1 MGGASSGKPA
11 SSLEQI
17 RARFHTIKTEQENK
31 AVPAV
36 LGAASSQNNN
46 NNVQQSP
53 TAPLSKIATLTRSDS
68 NNSDQLAEQH
78 AQPAA
83 APAGSAQLLALRAR
97 VAAMNKK
104 V

>member
-46 NNVQQSP
+46 VQQSP
-53 TAPLSKIATLTRSDS
+53 AAPLSKIATLTRSDS

-83 APAGSAQLLALRAR
+83 APAGSSQLLALRAR

-104 V
+104 A